1 MKSKS
6 TMRRHDWYENY
17 KNSLFKMFH
26 DKNIIIQPTFTLIQ
40 IVLGLNETY
49 FILSESTY
57 EKFKK
62 E

>member
-1 MKSKS
+1 
-6 TMRRHDWYENY
+6 MRRHDWYENY